1 MEIEDGGSL
10 YEPEHKISH
19 TFSEFM
25 ISSLYF
31 RVTKFDELAEVGS
44 RLLVGFQQGLEYLRR
59 QPIEKNSEL
68 VERIIRD
75 NETERLSSYI
85 EAGCL
90 NAHDSVQ
97 NMSKLHTCHLGLQ
110 DHVNKAKCVVD
121 ELACLLKD
129 AEAVVQSINCCLAQK
144 GELNVGNGKDLLET
158 SHDEEEASSVDSLKH
173 VVIDTATLMAIVHSM
188 VKSDYTMQE
197 KIVSSLNLTSPS
209 GELDS
214 YSSMWSLRPYIDDE
228 IMHKAWKLVR

>member
-1 MEIEDGGSL
+1 MEIEDGDTL
-10 YEPEHKISH
+10 YKAKHNIFQ
-19 TFSEFM
+19 TFSDFM
-25 ISSLYF
+25 TRI
-31 RVTKFDELAEVGS
+31 TKFDELAEVGS
-44 RLLVGFQQGLEYLRR
+44 RLLVNFQQGLEYLRR

-68 VERIIRD
+68 VDRIIRD

-129 AEAVVQSINCCLAQK
+129 AEAIVQSINCSLAQR
-144 GELNVGNGKDLLET
+144 GELNVDNGANSLVT
-158 SHDEEEASSVDSLKH
+158 SHDGTEAQSIDPLKH
-173 VVIDTATLMAIVHSM
+173 EVIDTATLMAIVYSM
-188 VKSDYTMQE
+188 VKVTTQCR
-197 KIVSSLNLTSPS
+197 KRLFLPLTSLHLLENWRATPAC
-209 GELDS
+209 GLCA
-214 YSSMWSLRPYIDDE
+214 LT
-228 IMHKAWKLVR
+228 

>member
-1 MEIEDGGSL
+1 MEIEDVGSL
-10 YEPEHKISH
+10 YRAKEKIVH

-25 ISSLYF
+25 I
-31 RVTKFDELAEVGS
+31 RITKFDELAEVGS

-68 VERIIRD
+68 VECIIRD
-75 NETERLSSYI
+75 NETRRLSSYV

-90 NAHDSVQ
+90 NAHDTVQ
-97 NMSKLHTCHLGLQ
+97 NMSKLHTCHLGLL

-129 AEAVVQSINCCLAQK
+129 AEAVVQSITCSLAQM
-144 GELNVGNGKDLLET
+144 GELNVVNGTDSLET
-158 SHDEEEASSVDSLKH
+158 SRDEAEASS
-173 VVIDTATLMAIVHSM
+173 IDPLEHEITDIAIMMAIVYSM

-197 KIVSSLNLTSPS
+197 KVVSSLNLTSPS
-209 GELDS
+209 GELES
-214 YSSMWSLRPYIDDE
+214 YSSMWLLRPYIDDE

>member
-1 MEIEDGGSL
+1 MEIEDGSSL
-10 YEPEHKISH
+10 YKAKDKIFL

-25 ISSLYF
+25 TRI
-31 RVTKFDELAEVGS
+31 TKFDELAEVGS

-59 QPIEKNSEL
+59 KPIEKNSEL

-75 NETERLSSYI
+75 NETKRLSSYI

-97 NMSKLHTCHLGLQ
+97 NMSKLHTCHLRLQ
-110 DHVNKAKCVVD
+110 NHVNEAKGVVD
-121 ELACLLKD
+121 ELVCLLKD
-129 AEAVVQSINCCLAQK
+129 AEAIVQSLNCSLAQMGK
-144 GELNVGNGKDLLET
+144 LNVGNGSDSLET
-158 SHDEEEASSVDSLKH
+158 SHDEAEASSVDPVEH
-173 VVIDTATLMAIVHSM
+173 EITDIAIMMAVVYSM

-209 GELDS
+209 GELES